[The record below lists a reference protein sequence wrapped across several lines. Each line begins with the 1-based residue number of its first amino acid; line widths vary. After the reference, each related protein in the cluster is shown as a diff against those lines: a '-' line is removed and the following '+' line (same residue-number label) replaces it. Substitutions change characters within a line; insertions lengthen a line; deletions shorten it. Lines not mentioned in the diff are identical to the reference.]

1 MKKCQ
6 RFFVVVLLFS
16 LASCLKSKNDTP
28 SKRDP
33 PKPSPYQTVFEWN
46 KIADSAQ
53 SSLPLFYNSGGKFY
67 LANNNSTGWV
77 QYWPTAHTLDVLVDG
92 YLRTG
97 SSGYKT
103 KMDDLLDGMYAKNGN
118 TWINHYYD
126 DMEWMGLASLR
137 AFQATN
143 DTRYKNVADIVWA
156 DIKNGWSSDL
166 GGGIW
171 WNKDRGSKNACSNGP
186 AAILG
191 ARVYKQF
198 GTAADL
204 DMAKNIYAWEKGK
217 LFNST
222 VGSVYDNI
230 SKDGTVQTNP
240 GWIFTYNQG
249 TFLGAAY
256 ELYKVTNDV
265 NYLNDAVKAADYT
278 IGSLVAT
285 GILKSEGGGDGG
297 LFKGVFV
304 RYLTL
309 LIIDGGLPADKKTSY
324 VDFLKKNAETMW
336 AKGTNK
342 QYPLFNA
349 SWDTPPTNQTD
360 LTTQLSGMMLIEA
373 TALLKKNNLF

>member
-1 MKKCQ
+1 
-6 RFFVVVLLFS
+6 
-16 LASCLKSKNDTP
+16 
-28 SKRDP
+28 
-33 PKPSPYQTVFEWN
+33 
-46 KIADSAQ
+46 
-53 SSLPLFYNSGGKFY
+53 
-67 LANNNSTGWV
+67 
-77 QYWPTAHTLDVLVDG
+77 
-92 YLRTG
+92 
-97 SSGYKT
+97 
-103 KMDDLLDGMYAKNGN
+103 
-118 TWINHYYD
+118 
-126 DMEWMGLASLR
+126 MGLASLR

-198 GTAADL
+198 GATADL
-204 DMAKNIYAWEKGK
+204 DMAKNIYAWEKSK

-222 VGSVYDNI
+222 VGSVYDNMG
-230 SKDGTVQTNP
+230 KDGIIQTNP

-256 ELYKVTNDV
+256 ELYKITNDG
-265 NYLNDAVKAADYT
+265 NYLNDAIKAADYT
-278 IGSLVAT
+278 IGNLVTT

-297 LFKGVFV
+297 LFKGIFV

-324 VDFLKKNAETMW
+324 VNFLKKNAETMW